1 MRRGQCLRTRNLSE
15 VISTDPCGGR
25 GEQTSLAYSEREMT
39 KVPSQGMKEGLREGM
54 ESIEIGEIGNKRRRR
69 SFLQAEKWLRRGKKK
84 KKKKEIGAF
93 LIWERGVLY
102 GSPGLVLI
110 HFEPFGAI

>member
-54 ESIEIGEIGNKRRRR
+54 ESIEIGEIGNNKRRRR
-69 SFLQAEKWLRRGKKK
+69 
-84 KKKKEIGAF
+84 
-93 LIWERGVLY
+93 
-102 GSPGLVLI
+102 
-110 HFEPFGAI
+110 